1 MKTKTLYNFKAS
13 KEVEVEKTHLSKDEN
28 GQEVKTIKKVKEVV
42 DFEYAI
48 KKPNRALF
56 DEAELFYGIRLSEAI
71 KAGVLTKA
79 AIVKRYENDGGV
91 FSDKEHEMIKNNFI
105 KIAELQT
112 QYKILEEKKNK
123 SDAEKIEEN
132 NILSKINEVRN
143 ELIEL
148 ESQKASIFEQTAE
161 NRARNKTIMWWILN
175 LSLKKNGEEYEYI
188 FGDGSYEEKLKK
200 YDEIEENDDEY
211 LKLLLLRFAYL
222 ISFWYTGRAQSQ
234 KDFESIDS
242 DQTSDINRI
251 KQEAKE
257 EQKQDVK
264 EEPKEGA
271 KEEPK
276 QDVKEEP
283 KIESWKT

>member
-283 KIESWKT
+283 KIES